1 MCWLLCVFVEC
12 VCVSVCMCTDG
23 SSCTEWCKKKKK
35 KKPHT
40 FHNPFPD
47 WDRQMR
53 PTWQFD
59 MYVCGVFKNDTVLLD
74 YIDKWHF
81 LQTTAEISQSAE
93 LILKRNIGVIM
104 WYVFYLIWTSRT
116 YFCNIIAPQNT
127 NLCKFF
133 ALAVEMWSINRRH
146 FNASNL
152 SYKMYIY
159 MELNSLCTKNKKLPG
174 HCSTS
179 SFTYSCEIRHCTY
192 CFKAH
197 VQVFRVLQLYTPH
210 QDVRGKLHTLRK

>member
-1 MCWLLCVFVEC
+1 MCLWSVCVCLCVC
-12 VCVSVCMCTDG
+12 AR
-23 SSCTEWCKKKKK
+23 TEAVVRNDVKKKKK
-35 KKPHT
+35 K
-40 FHNPFPD
+40 NPTHFTTPFLTETD
-47 WDRQMR
+47 RWDQHDSLICMCA
-53 PTWQFD
+53 
-59 MYVCGVFKNDTVLLD
+59 VCLKNDTVLLD